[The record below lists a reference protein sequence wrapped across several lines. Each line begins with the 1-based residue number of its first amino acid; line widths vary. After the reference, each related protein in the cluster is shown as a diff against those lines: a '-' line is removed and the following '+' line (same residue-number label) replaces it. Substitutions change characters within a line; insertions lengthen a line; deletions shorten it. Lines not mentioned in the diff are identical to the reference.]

1 MTAAG
6 GAILFTE
13 DDAAD
18 VLLLRRAFEKA
29 GVTNPLQVVSDGD
42 QAVAYLA
49 GQDDFADRERH
60 PLPALI
66 LLDIKLPRRSG
77 LDVLTW
83 MRQQPSLMG
92 IPVIMLTSSQEPAD
106 ISRAYDAGAN
116 AYHVKPVGFE
126 ELLGFVQ
133 ALKVY
138 WLTWTEPLTGIRKR
152 QARRASQDDDPIFP
166 PVTDLT
172 NPVLSAKS
180 KIYAVLRRHPDGL
193 TPRELA
199 RAFLSRGLTVGEVEV
214 VATRIEEILKHL
226 ESGPSHRKVARA
238 DAGRYRA
245 VSFW

>member
-6 GAILFTE
+6 GAILLTE

-49 GQDDFADRERH
+49 GQDDYADRERH

-83 MRQQPSLMG
+83 VRQQPSLMG

-133 ALKVY
+133 ALKAY
-138 WLTWTEPLTGIRKR
+138 WLTWAEPLMGIRKR

-180 KIYAVLRRHPDGL
+180 KIYAVLSRYPDGL

-199 RAFLSRGLTVGEVEV
+199 QAFLSRGLTVGEVEV

-226 ESGPSHRKVARA
+226 ECGPSHRKVARA

>member
-6 GAILFTE
+6 GAILLTE

-29 GVTNPLQVVSDGD
+29 GVTNPIQVVSDGD

-49 GQDDFADRERH
+49 GQDDYADRERH

-133 ALKVY
+133 ALKAY
-138 WLTWTEPLTGIRKR
+138 WLTWTEPLTGIRRR

-199 RAFLSRGLTVGEVEV
+199 QAFLSRGLTVGEVDV